1 MSGRSRRKT
10 EVEEEDEVAAEKRAG
25 SGVEVAKTIHH
36 EKVTLRASFD
46 PLSSVKQGAR

>member
-10 EVEEEDEVAAEKRAG
+10 EVEEEVAAEKRAG
-25 SGVEVAKTIHH
+25 SGVEVAKTVRR